1 MVTDADLLYDTLRR
15 VNIDFLIAGEKASEF
30 LADNLKAKVAVLN
43 NALNKDDSKT
53 AYSSRE
59 EHPDWFQGLETN
71 CATKVSP
78 LLLFLNT
85 CSSPRISAKRFY
97 RREKIWFAC
106 KIKRNIREI
115 KNRMKNFWK
124 KSKFIFLNYFKFV
137 YNLKFYL
144 ILNENKFINLF
155 IIHEFKF
162 VNNINKN
169 NY

>member
-85 CSSPRISAKRFY
+85 CSSAKRIY

-155 IIHEFKF
+155 LNFTLD
-162 VNNINKN
+162 
-169 NY
+169 